1 MTSSRPT
8 LAKRRPGPRPRRGR
22 PAGPADVRRAV
33 LDAAAD
39 LFARHRVD
47 NVSLR
52 QIAEAAG
59 VQLSLIDR
67 YVGCREDLIVAVLDE
82 LSRAVTAD
90 VLARPTEQISF
101 ERDSA
106 MGRWTRVLAYRAL
119 AGEHAA
125 GDVVLNP
132 VRAIAEVSEHE
143 YGLDPASARIRGAQV
158 VASALGW
165 RLFEDFLVEAG
176 GLGDEPREALRDELT
191 RSAPSHGRHAC
202 PVGRRPAT
210 TGRRPTRPCEIGAC
224 RRAEAERGEEP
235 VMSTGAHQVSTR
247 QRVAAVVSL
256 ACGLLL
262 ATIVLVFVFRNAHH
276 LIVALIG
283 LAVTVAGGWWMVA
296 TRGPKRF
303 FGVAGVVVGV
313 GIVIGVGIQAGSS
326 ADSPLVRIG
335 LAVGLAAITFAT
347 ARSALVGDV
356 AELERHARADAPTH
370 PVLICNPWSG
380 GGKVERFGLV
390 ELAHGLGVE
399 TVMLDHGL
407 DLEQLAR
414 DAIARGADCLGMAG
428 GDGSQALVASIAVEH
443 DLPFVCVSAG
453 TRNHFALDL
462 GIDRDDPRGSLQ
474 GFRDAVERRID
485 YATVN
490 GRFFVNNASL
500 GAYATIVQQ
509 EGYRDAKVETSRTL
523 LPDLLGQTDQPFD
536 LQFTEPDGTEV
547 DGAFVIQVSNNPYV
561 LGPSRDVSQR
571 RRLDTGQL
579 GVFAITAKT
588 GAEAASVVT
597 LSLVGQRKQSKN
609 WHEFTTATF
618 EVRSRSGKAYIGVDG
633 EALEMD
639 TPLRFEIYPRGLRLH
654 VPSGNLAVASRRRAR
669 DVDLRDLVTV
679 ARGRA
684 PASTPTGGAVP

>member
-1 MTSSRPT
+1 MTT
-8 LAKRRPGPRPRRGR
+8 NDERRRVSGR
-22 PAGPADVRRAV
+22 QRI
-33 LDAAAD
+33 AA
-39 LFARHRVD
+39 F
-47 NVSLR
+47 VSLGC
-52 QIAEAAG
+52 G
-59 VQLSLIDR
+59 VLL
-67 YVGCREDLIVAVLDE
+67 
-82 LSRAVTAD
+82 
-90 VLARPTEQISF
+90 
-101 ERDSA
+101 
-106 MGRWTRVLAYRAL
+106 
-119 AGEHAA
+119 
-125 GDVVLNP
+125 
-132 VRAIAEVSEHE
+132 
-143 YGLDPASARIRGAQV
+143 
-158 VASALGW
+158 VASL
-165 RLFEDFLVEAG
+165 LVFVYRNG
-176 GLGDEPREALRDELT
+176 
-191 RSAPSHGRHAC
+191 HH
-202 PVGRRPAT
+202 
-210 TGRRPTRPCEIGAC
+210 
-224 RRAEAERGEEP
+224 
-235 VMSTGAHQVSTR
+235 
-247 QRVAAVVSL
+247 
-256 ACGLLL
+256 LLL
-262 ATIVLVFVFRNAHH
+262 ALV
-276 LIVALIG
+276 G
-283 LAVTVAGGWWMVA
+283 LVVTVASGWWVVA

-303 FGVAGVVVGV
+303 VGLAGVVVGV
-313 GIVIGVGIQAGSS
+313 GVVITVGIHAGSS
-326 ADSPLVRIG
+326 ADSPVVRIG
-335 LAVGLAAITFAT
+335 LTVGLAAITLAT
-347 ARSALVGDV
+347 ARAALVGDV
-356 AELERHARADAPTH
+356 ADLERGARAPVPEH

-462 GIDRDDPRGSLQ
+462 GLNRDDPRESLR
-474 GFRDAVERRID
+474 GFGDGLERRID

-490 GRFFVNNASL
+490 GRFLVNNASL

-509 EGYRDAKVETSRTL
+509 EGYREAKVETSRTL

-609 WHEFTTATF
+609 WHEFTAETF

-639 TPLRFEIYPRGLRLH
+639 TPLRFDIHPRALRLH
-654 VPSGNLAVASRRRAR
+654 VPSGNLAVARRRRAR

-679 ARGRA
+679 ARGRLPESDSDSSSA
-684 PASTPTGGAVP
+684 PAADEGDSR